1 MALDDVDRS
10 AEKEVFGGGS
20 YVEGSTDFAVV
31 RTGSAN
37 GFRANPNHPG
47 LAQIQW
53 QLRLMSLSQM
63 QIGCLPGSQMGFTSM
78 HREPVGAG
86 SVVEPC
92 AVPTNIAVVASS
104 ALPQLPCAS
113 QPSREQTERS
123 LTPWAVATRAS
134 PRVSAVGPMLGLLC

>member
-1 MALDDVDRS
+1 MTFDDVDWA
-10 AEKEVFGGGS
+10 AEEEVFGSGS

-31 RTGSAN
+31 RTGSTSD
-37 GFRANPNHPG
+37 FRPNPNHPG

-53 QLRLMSLSQM
+53 QSRLISLSQM

-92 AVPTNIAVVASS
+92 AVPAYIA
-104 ALPQLPCAS
+104 
-113 QPSREQTERS
+113 
-123 LTPWAVATRAS
+123 AVAT
-134 PRVSAVGPMLGLLC
+134 SAPVQIALRISALR

>member
-1 MALDDVDRS
+1 MEELELVRAAVGAVAFDDVDWA
-10 AEKEVFGGGS
+10 AEKWVFGGGS

-31 RTGSAN
+31 RTGSTNAS
-37 GFRANPNHPG
+37 RANPNHPG

-92 AVPTNIAVVASS
+92 AVPANIAAVAISSPAQLALRIS
-104 ALPQLPCAS
+104 AL
-113 QPSREQTERS
+113 R
-123 LTPWAVATRAS
+123 
-134 PRVSAVGPMLGLLC
+134 